1 MAGLAPML
9 LAYPAG
15 PAKKELTVRAFITR
29 IFVFGTLLLIAAV
42 AAGWKWDLP
51 IH

>member
-1 MAGLAPML
+1 ML
-9 LAYPAG
+9 FACTG
-15 PAKKELTVRAFITR
+15 TPAKKEFTVRAFVNR
-29 IFVFGTLLLIAAV
+29 ICVFGTLLLIAAV